1 MSTNNIPELIK
12 EYGGQITFMGG
23 IDSGKV
29 DKPDWTR
36 ENIAKVVEEACQAN
50 GTKYY
55 IPCNTM
61 GGPESIYPGV
71 YETISEGRDRQSQRQ
86 DLQVNNRGFLQK
98 SKGVSG
104 IVR

>member
-1 MSTNNIPELIK
+1 MIEMGIDIWQGVMSTNNIPELIK

-55 IPCNTM
+55 IHVIPWEVRNLLS
-61 GGPESIYPGV
+61 GSLRDD
-71 YETISEGRDRQSQRQ
+71 SEEIAKVSDRI
-86 DLQVNNRGFLQK
+86 FK
-98 SKGVSG
+98 
-104 IVR
+104 